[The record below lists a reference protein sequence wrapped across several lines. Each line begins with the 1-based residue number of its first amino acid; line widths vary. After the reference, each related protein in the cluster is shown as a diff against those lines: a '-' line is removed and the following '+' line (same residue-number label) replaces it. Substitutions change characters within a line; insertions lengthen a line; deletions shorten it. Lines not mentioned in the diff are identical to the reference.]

1 MKRRDVL
8 SLLGGAAVSWPFSA
22 HGQQRPKV
30 PRLGVLLFSTPQ
42 ADPQTPAIATA
53 KAQTATLAFS
63 ERSLIAPR
71 FPTSWNKGSG
81 LTIRKS
87 KLKRPD
93 NRALFRVE

>member
-63 ERSLIAPR
+63 ERSLIATPSTR
-71 FPTSWNKGSG
+71 AFPPAGTRVRG
-81 LTIRKS
+81 LQFENQS
-87 KLKRPD
+87 
-93 NRALFRVE
+93 